1 MERRRMPGRGSRLD
15 RDERGLEQTVLSELS
30 TSLRGARQRMP
41 HRHPTT
47 RTPGAHSDD
56 ELDRRLV
63 SKLEAPR
70 LRPLRTRQVPTP
82 GGDRSTEGL
91 SAFWIDNFLT
101 PEECRELITESE
113 RCGYEP
119 ATVNRGNG
127 RHVEDREQRRSSRC
141 MVDSP
146 AVARMLFERLEPH
159 FPLHGPRGGWRRCSG
174 LNERLRFLRYDPGDY
189 FKPHQ
194 DGRYVRPDGHPRA
207 GDSSL
212 MTLML
217 YLNTPECGGET
228 NFLALRGGQRSTVAP
243 TTGLALCF
251 DHDLLHEGTPLVRG
265 QKYCV
270 RTDVMY
276 TRRTQDSIKGG
287 VTS

>member
-1 MERRRMPGRGSRLD
+1 MIRREP
-15 RDERGLEQTVLSELS
+15 
-30 TSLRGARQRMP
+30 
-41 HRHPTT
+41 PTT
-47 RTPGAHSDD
+47 RTPGAHCDD
-56 ELDRRLV
+56 ELDRRL
-63 SKLEAPR
+63 SSTLQATF
-70 LRPLRTRQVPTP
+70 LQPLRSRQVPTP
-82 GGDRSTEGL
+82 SCHTGGL
-91 SAFWIDNFLT
+91 FAFSIENFLT
-101 PEECRELITESE
+101 PEECRELIAESE

-119 ATVNRGNG
+119 VTVNRGSD
-127 RHVEDREQRRSSRC
+127 RHVEDHEQRRASRC

-146 AVARMLFERLEPH
+146 AFAQLLFERLEPH
-159 FPLHGPRGGWRRCSG
+159 LPLHGPHGGWRRCSG

-194 DGRYVRPDGHPRA
+194 DGRYVRPEGDPHA

-228 NFLALRGGQRSTVAP
+228 NFLALRGGQRSALSP

-251 DHDLLHEGTPLVRG
+251 DHDLRHEGALLVRG
-265 QKYCV
+265 QKYCI

-276 TRRTQDSIKGG
+276 TRRLQSP
-287 VTS
+287 SRAA